1 MITNTRQEDQV
12 RKLLQEKGVLRT
24 REALEHGIH
33 HETLQRMV
41 EKRSIR
47 RIVRGQYILSEH
59 ELTEK
64 VSLAMVSKH
73 APNGVICLLSAL
85 RYYEIGTQNPHQIW
99 LALGQ
104 KQWAPQIKYPP
115 IRVMSYSD
123 RTLSEGVEEVTL
135 EGVTVKIFNIPKTVV
150 DCFKYR
156 NKVGIDVAIEALRDV
171 IGRGLC
177 KINAFTPYAKT
188 ARVQRVMRPYIEALI
203 E

>member
-85 RYYEIGTQNPHQIW
+85 RYYELGTQNPHQIW

-115 IRVMSYSD
+115 IRVMRYSD

-135 EGVTVKIFNIPKTVV
+135 
-150 DCFKYR
+150 
-156 NKVGIDVAIEALRDV
+156 
-171 IGRGLC
+171 
-177 KINAFTPYAKT
+177 
-188 ARVQRVMRPYIEALI
+188 
-203 E
+203 